1 MKVELVQGTL
11 DMLILKAL
19 SGEAKHGYGVARWL
33 EAATD
38 DALRVEEG
46 SLYPAL
52 HRLVERGWVEAE
64 WGYSE
69 NKRKARYYRLTVEGR
84 KRLRQERASWG
95 RFVEVV
101 GKVMSASA

>member
-1 MKVELVQGTL
+1 MRVELVRGTL

-33 EAATD
+33 EEQTD

-52 HRLVERGWVEAE
+52 RRLVERGWVQAE

-69 NKRKARYYRLTVEGR
+69 NNRKARYYRLTGVGR
-84 KRLRQERASWG
+84 RRLREEAVSWG
-95 RFVEVV
+95 RFVAVV
-101 GKVMSASA
+101 SSVMEAAV

>member
-19 SGEAKHGYGVARWL
+19 SGEARHGYGVARWL
-33 EAATD
+33 ESATG

-52 HRLVERGWVEAE
+52 HRLAERGWVEAE
-64 WGYSE
+64 WGFSE
-69 NKRKARYYRLTVEGR
+69 NNRKARFYRLTVEGR

-101 GKVMSASA
+101 TQVMSA

>member
-19 SGEAKHGYGVARWL
+19 SGEARHGYGVARWL
-33 EAATD
+33 EFATD

-52 HRLVERGWVEAE
+52 HRLAERGWVEAE
-64 WGYSE
+64 WGFSE
-69 NKRKARYYRLTVEGR
+69 NNRKARYYRLTAEGR
-84 KRLRQERASWG
+84 KQLRQERASWG

-101 GKVMSASA
+101 TKVMSA

>member
-1 MKVELVQGTL
+1 MRVELVQGTL

-19 SGEAKHGYGVARWL
+19 SGEARHGYGVARWL

-52 HRLVERGWVEAE
+52 HRLAERGWVEAE
-64 WGYSE
+64 WGFSE
-69 NKRKARYYRLTVEGR
+69 NNRKARYYRLTAEGR
-84 KRLRQERASWG
+84 KQLRQERASWG

-101 GKVMSASA
+101 TKVMSA

>member
-19 SGEAKHGYGVARWL
+19 SGEARHGYGVARWL
-33 EAATD
+33 EETTG

-52 HRLVERGWVEAE
+52 HRLAERGWVEAE
-64 WGYSE
+64 WGFSE
-69 NKRKARYYRLTVEGR
+69 NNRKARYYRLTAEGR

-95 RFVEVV
+95 RFVAVV
-101 GKVMSASA
+101 TKVMSA